1 MGGRRKRGD
10 AIQAELAERE
20 AERDRY
26 RPLPTKAKSTPL
38 EKQRLQN
45 INMFKGGK
53 GLPEELTLAPIQGTL
68 VPVVLHD
75 APHNESG
82 HRWGGGLR
90 QRVFSRM
97 SHGLLWRLLCALR
110 LFPLFV
116 SLSAG
121 NIPLN
126 MMIDPAKARARMKLQ
141 AQRKAV
147 AAASRAPAAAPV
159 DPKKAAA
166 QELFDEI
173 VAEIDERVEF
183 LRRMQELGQAKKH
196 EATIKGE
203 IADRTKQLE
212 KLNAILSAP
221 ST

>member
-82 HRWGGGLR
+82 HRWGGG
-90 QRVFSRM
+90 
-97 SHGLLWRLLCALR
+97 
-110 LFPLFV
+110 
-116 SLSAG
+116 
-121 NIPLN
+121 
-126 MMIDPAKARARMKLQ
+126 
-141 AQRKAV
+141 V
-147 AAASRAPAAAPV
+147 AATCFFSNVSRTALAFAVCVAAVSP
-159 DPKKAAA
+159 
-166 QELFDEI
+166 F
-173 VAEIDERVEF
+173 RVPF
-183 LRRMQELGQAKKH
+183 RRQHPPQH
-196 EATIKGE
+196 
-203 IADRTKQLE
+203 DD
-212 KLNAILSAP
+212 
-221 ST
+221 

>member
-1 MGGRRKRGD
+1 
-10 AIQAELAERE
+10 
-20 AERDRY
+20 
-26 RPLPTKAKSTPL
+26 
-38 EKQRLQN
+38 
-45 INMFKGGK
+45 
-53 GLPEELTLAPIQGTL
+53 
-68 VPVVLHD
+68 
-75 APHNESG
+75 
-82 HRWGGGLR
+82 
-90 QRVFSRM
+90 
-97 SHGLLWRLLCALR
+97 
-110 LFPLFV
+110 
-116 SLSAG
+116 
-121 NIPLN
+121 
-126 MMIDPAKARARMKLQ
+126 MKLQ